1 MEVDKKEVKW
11 TVDSPLSLSLKGD
24 LDFKESN
31 GIIKS
36 VTLADSAL
44 TLPVGHTQ
52 MYRKMPYKINFIE
65 KVSNHSCLLKIA
77 NRTKASLFIM
87 PMLGGSKDLY
97 FYDSLFLNAFIST
110 NDGDLGIILLY
121 RFSGSPLFLKFEQ
134 ALKKFRWYK
143 ETLDPSPHHA
153 MFIFNIPEKYKE
165 DFNKFIIGKY
175 SHMSPDLKEAIFKFF
190 NADIHSSLGQILFK
204 SEKRRLRLSQ
214 NIGAEVPKGME
225 LFDIPDPDEEVYN
238 PKIYI

>member
-87 PMLGGSKDLY
+87 PMLGGNKDLY
-97 FYDSLFLNAFIST
+97 FYDSLFLNAFI
-110 NDGDLGIILLY
+110 
-121 RFSGSPLFLKFEQ
+121 
-134 ALKKFRWYK
+134 
-143 ETLDPSPHHA
+143 
-153 MFIFNIPEKYKE
+153 
-165 DFNKFIIGKY
+165 
-175 SHMSPDLKEAIFKFF
+175 
-190 NADIHSSLGQILFK
+190 
-204 SEKRRLRLSQ
+204 
-214 NIGAEVPKGME
+214 
-225 LFDIPDPDEEVYN
+225 
-238 PKIYI
+238 